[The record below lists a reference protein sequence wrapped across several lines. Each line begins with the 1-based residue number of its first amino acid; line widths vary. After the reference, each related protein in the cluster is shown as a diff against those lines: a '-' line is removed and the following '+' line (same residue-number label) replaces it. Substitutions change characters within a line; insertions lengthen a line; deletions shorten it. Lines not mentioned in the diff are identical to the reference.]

1 MNLQKQAFIN
11 TSGNIMYFIA
21 LWLLMV
27 ISTKFMG
34 YEAAGAITLAMTV
47 GNMIATV
54 QFYGVRSFQSSDI
67 MFQYTPNDYIYAR
80 VITVVIGLLICVSF
94 CFWMDYPSNL
104 SLTIFLFMIIKS
116 SESFSDALFGDFQR
130 LGRLEIAGYSMFLR
144 GIVITLFFVLSLCF
158 FNKLNTALLLTS
170 IGAVLILLL
179 FDIPFHNSIIR
190 GIKRINQRKS
200 VGVLKICFPLFLSG
214 IIVPI
219 IVAFPRIIL
228 EHFYGVEL
236 LGFYGNVSTPAL
248 LLTTVAPTVLT
259 VLLPD
264 YGRLFNLRDYGKI
277 RKIWGLSVIG
287 TLVAGFICLICLFIF
302 GRPVMAFIYTDQ
314 ILPYVR
320 YLYLILLAMVLNTLT
335 ICNNTV
341 LVAIRKN
348 SVIIMTSI
356 IALVICLVISFPL
369 VRDYCINGAIAVLII
384 TYGLQMMAQ
393 MTFLLRIWRSI
404 KSEII

>member
-130 LGRLEIAGYSMFLR
+130 LGRLEIVGYSMFLR
-144 GIVITLFFVLSLCF
+144 GIVITLFFVLSF
-158 FNKLNTALLLTS
+158 
-170 IGAVLILLL
+170 
-179 FDIPFHNSIIR
+179 
-190 GIKRINQRKS
+190 
-200 VGVLKICFPLFLSG
+200 
-214 IIVPI
+214 
-219 IVAFPRIIL
+219 
-228 EHFYGVEL
+228 
-236 LGFYGNVSTPAL
+236 
-248 LLTTVAPTVLT
+248 
-259 VLLPD
+259 
-264 YGRLFNLRDYGKI
+264 
-277 RKIWGLSVIG
+277 
-287 TLVAGFICLICLFIF
+287 
-302 GRPVMAFIYTDQ
+302 
-314 ILPYVR
+314 
-320 YLYLILLAMVLNTLT
+320 
-335 ICNNTV
+335 
-341 LVAIRKN
+341 
-348 SVIIMTSI
+348 
-356 IALVICLVISFPL
+356 
-369 VRDYCINGAIAVLII
+369 
-384 TYGLQMMAQ
+384 
-393 MTFLLRIWRSI
+393 
-404 KSEII
+404 